1 MDRKM
6 APKSVIKRL
15 DNLLHKRCKAAAL
28 TTKNIGET
36 TEKAALVFLLEQG
49 LKLLETNYYSRYG
62 EIDIVMADDKVIVF
76 IEVRYRK
83 SNAYG
88 GGATSIT
95 RNKQQKL
102 IKTANHY
109 LQHHKANVE
118 CRFDVIDMSPA
129 ELSATKKNQ
138 PFHFNW
144 IKNAFISV

>member
-1 MDRKM
+1 M
-6 APKSVIKRL
+6 KSKTIMKRL
-15 DNLLHKRCKAAAL
+15 DDFLHKHGNAPAV
-28 TTKNIGET
+28 TTKNIGDT

-62 EIDIVMADDKVIVF
+62 EIDIVMTDKKVIVF

-83 SNAYG
+83 SSAYG

-109 LQHHKANVE
+109 LQHHQANVE

-129 ELSATKKNQ
+129 GLAATKKNQ

-144 IKNAFISV
+144 IKNAFISS

>member
-1 MDRKM
+1 M
-6 APKSVIKRL
+6 KRL
-15 DNLLHKRCKAAAL
+15 DDFLHKHGNAPTL
-28 TTKNIGET
+28 TTKNIGDT

-62 EIDIVMADDKVIVF
+62 EIDIVMTDEKVIVF

-83 SNAYG
+83 SSAYG

-109 LQHHKANVE
+109 LQHHQANVE

-129 ELSATKKNQ
+129 ELAATKNNQ

-144 IKNAFISV
+144 IKNAFISS